1 MSKRARADVVAACE
15 WWKRNLPGAHIPLVN
30 ELRRAQQQLATTP
43 WAGVSVSDDVLSTLR
58 RLSLVRARYFLF
70 YEVDESL
77 GEVRV
82 LRVWHMS
89 RGETPQL

>member
-1 MSKRARADVVAACE
+1 MAINQTDQLPLNKRAS
-15 WWKRNLPGAHIPLVN
+15 
-30 ELRRAQQQLATTP
+30 QQ
-43 WAGVSVSDDVLSTLR
+43 
-58 RLSLVRARYFLF
+58 LVRARYFLF

>member
-1 MSKRARADVVAACE
+1 MTLDPASVRRRPVDAASAVAGE
-15 WWKRNLPGAHIPLVN
+15 G
-30 ELRRAQQQLATTP
+30 
-43 WAGVSVSDDVLSTLR
+43 
-58 RLSLVRARYFLF
+58 RYFVF

-89 RGETPQL
+89 RGETPK